1 MTYTHRP
8 ATPEDAAAI
17 APLWQA
23 FASDRARVDPSI
35 APSPDFNFE
44 RYIQQQLGKPLSFGW
59 VLEQSDTPETSE
71 NPENSAIVGCLMVYF
86 YDEAPP
92 PDLPEEFATDE
103 LMDNP
108 FRDRRIGS
116 VLGLYVQPEHRQPD
130 AIQLLANAGIQ
141 KAQEMKVNDIDILVG
156 ADQTGLHAL
165 LERFGF
171 TKAAVQYTKHYEIDP
186 NTDLPSLH
194 PPHPELEA
202 TPDAEPDFLP
212 LKDPKT
218 GKLVKNPA
226 GEPAFLKPLRNEA
239 GKLYRASD
247 DRPIYPVPVRDP
259 QTQGF
264 VFNNENELVTCPILL
279 EPTGLVTYQGIPQFC
294 PPDYTFQDGKLRLQ
308 QDSMGQYLFRDAK
321 RDPDGKV
328 LRDPKGKPIF

>member
-8 ATPEDAAAI
+8 ATPEDATAI

-23 FASDRARVDPSI
+23 FAADRARVDPSMT
-35 APSPDFNFE
+35 PFPEFNFE
-44 RYIQQQLGKPLSFGW
+44 RYISQQLSKPLSFGW
-59 VLEQSDTPETSE
+59 VLENGEEGEHESHESK
-71 NPENSAIVGCLMVYF
+71 AIVGCLMVYF

-92 PDLPEEFATDE
+92 PDIPEEFMTDE
-103 LMDNP
+103 ALDNP
-108 FRDRRIGS
+108 FIDRRVGS
-116 VLGLYVQPEHRQPD
+116 VLGLYVHPDHRNPET
-130 AIQLLANAGIQ
+130 IQLLSSAAIQ
-141 KAQEMKVNDIDILVG
+141 QAQEMKVNDIDILVG
-156 ADQTGLHAL
+156 ADQTGIHAL

-171 TKAAVQYTKHYEIDP
+171 TKAAVQYTKHYNIDP
-186 NTDLPSLH
+186 DADLPSLH

-202 TPDAEPDFLP
+202 NPDAEPGFLP

-218 GKLVKNPA
+218 GELVKNPA
-226 GEPAFLKPLRNEA
+226 GEPVFLQPLRDEVGN
-239 GKLYRASD
+239 LYKTSG

-259 QTQGF
+259 QSQGF
-264 VFNNENELVTCPILL
+264 VFNSDSELVTCPILL
-279 EPTGLVTYQGIPQFC
+279 EPTGLLEYQGVPQFC
-294 PPDYTFQDGKLRLQ
+294 PPDYAFRDGKLRLQ

>member
-1 MTYTHRP
+1 MSYTHRP
-8 ATPEDAAAI
+8 ATFDDATAI
-17 APLWQA
+17 APLWEN
-23 FASDRARVDPSI
+23 FARDRADADPSI
-35 APSPDFNFE
+35 SLCPNFDYQ
-44 RYIQQQLGKPLSFGW
+44 RYITHQLNKPLTYAW
-59 VLEQSDTPETSE
+59 VVEHEAED
-71 NPENSAIVGCLMVYF
+71 NRAIVGCLFVYC

-92 PDLPEEFATDE
+92 PDLPEEFQDDD
-103 LMDNP
+103 LDNP
-108 FRDRRIGS
+108 FEYRRIGS
-116 VLGLYVQPEHRQPD
+116 VMGLYVLPEHRDAD

-165 LERFGF
+165 LERSGF

-202 TPDAEPDFLP
+202 TPDAEPDCLP

-218 GKLVKNPA
+218 GELVENPA
-226 GEPAFLKPLRNEA
+226 GELAFLKPLRNEA

-264 VFNNENELVTCPILL
+264 VFNHENELVTCPILL

-328 LRDPKGKPIF
+328 IRDPKGKPIF

>member
-8 ATPEDAAAI
+8 ATPEDAPAI

-23 FASDRARVDPSI
+23 FASDRDRADPSVSLR
-35 APSPDFNFE
+35 PNFDYE
-44 RYIQQQLGKPLSFGW
+44 RYITRQLTKPLTYAW
-59 VLEQSDTPETSE
+59 VLEHTAED
-71 NPENSAIVGCLMVYF
+71 NSRTLIGCLFTYS

-92 PDLPEEFATDE
+92 PDLPAEFDDDA
-103 LMDNP
+103 LDNP
-108 FRDRRIGS
+108 FIDRRVGS
-116 VLGLYVQPEHRQPD
+116 VLGLYVQPDHRNPET
-130 AIQLLANAGIQ
+130 IQLLSSAAIQ
-141 KAQEMKVNDIDILVG
+141 QAEKLKVNDIDILVG

-171 TKAAVQYTKHYEIDP
+171 TKAAVQYTKHYDIDF
-186 NTDLPSLH
+186 NADLPSLH

-202 TPDAEPDFLP
+202 TLDAELDYLP

-218 GKLVKNPA
+218 GELVKNPL
-226 GEPAFLKPLRNEA
+226 GELVFLQPLRDEA
-239 GKLYRASD
+239 GDLYKTPG
-247 DRPIYPVPVRDP
+247 DRPIYPVPVRNP

-279 EPTGLVTYQGIPQFC
+279 ESTGLVTYQEIPQFC
-294 PPDYTFQDGKLRLQ
+294 PPDYTFQDGKLQLQ
-308 QDSMGQYLFRDAK
+308 QDSMGQYRFRDAK

-328 LRDPKGKPIF
+328 LRDPNGKPIF